1 MENND
6 SIKQPALGVVYAF
19 CFIASA
25 ILLLLIPVATD
36 TGPPDQGWWT
46 QPALMPSIA
55 LSIMVISAAYLLGQH
70 LYQLRKDSS
79 LNSTNRLVSREL
91 LEWLRPLEYFIYYYG
106 YIQLL
111 GYIGYFLAS
120 LVFIV
125 VLCLRTGLRSGRWMF
140 IALLSA
146 LALLALFRWGLNVWM
161 PISDLYGLLP
171 DGIREMLNEERFRF
185 RGQYFF

>member
-1 MENND
+1 MENNN
-6 SIKQPALGVVYAF
+6 SIKQPALGVVYAI

-55 LSIMVISAAYLLGQH
+55 LSVMVISAAYLLGQH
-70 LYQLRKDSS
+70 IYHLRKDATLRSK
-79 LNSTNRLVSREL
+79 NRSVFREL
-91 LEWLRPLEYFIYYYG
+91 LEWLRPFEYFIYYFG
-106 YIQLL
+106 YIKLL
-111 GYIGYFLAS
+111 GYIGYFFAS
-120 LVFIV
+120 LVFII
-125 VLCLRTGLRSGRWMF
+125 VLCLRTGLRSGKWMF

-146 LALLALFRWGLNVWM
+146 LALVALFRWGLSVWM
-161 PISDLYGLLP
+161 PISDLYDLLP
-171 DGIREMLNEERFRF
+171 DGIREVLNEERFRF